1 MKKYAE
7 INKLHVIDGDIIRVL
22 CRCYDD
28 NIISQKWA
36 VHFVDCIKFFKVD
49 SVNNNGTIKA
59 HDLSGK
65 LKTFCASDS
74 NVLQAF
80 RCV

>member
-7 INKLHVIDGDIIRVL
+7 INKLCIFDGDLIRVL
-22 CRCYDD
+22 CRCYDES
-28 NIISQKWA
+28 IISEKWGL
-36 VHFVDCIKFFKVD
+36 HFVDRIKFFRVD
-49 SVNNNGTIKA
+49 SINNNGTIKA

-74 NVLQAF
+74 NILQAF
-80 RCV
+80 RSV